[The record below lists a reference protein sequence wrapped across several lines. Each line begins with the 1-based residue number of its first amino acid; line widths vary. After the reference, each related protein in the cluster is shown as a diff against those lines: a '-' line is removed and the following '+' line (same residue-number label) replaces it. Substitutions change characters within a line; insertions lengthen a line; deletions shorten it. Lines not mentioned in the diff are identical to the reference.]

1 MKIKKKFLNLAK
13 KYFKAIDKSEFFDL
27 PVVRIEQ
34 KPIFDLAMQEYK
46 KLEIAGLFDKEM
58 AKNKIFWFKIAVR
71 SKNNKIIYFYNR
83 EAELLNRFLMEHC
96 LKRGFKYT
104 TEIKATSQRE
114 AMEIFSEKYPN
125 GKILNIQK
133 L

>member
-1 MKIKKKFLNLAK
+1 MMMKIKKEFLNLAK
-13 KYFKAIDKSEFFDL
+13 KYFKAIDDAEFFDL

-58 AKNKIFWFKIAVR
+58 AKNKIFWFKIAVK
-71 SKNNKIIYFYNR
+71 SKNNKIIYFYNK

-96 LKRGFKYT
+96 LK
-104 TEIKATSQRE
+104 
-114 AMEIFSEKYPN
+114 
-125 GKILNIQK
+125 
-133 L
+133 